1 MTQQPY
7 RFRDRRRLSPI
18 VSVMS
23 HDDMAGDEPLADGMH
38 IAVRVRRD
46 FTVTD
51 AGRLLA
57 AARAAYVQ
65 ASPGAT
71 AREAEALVTSA
82 ADAIFKILESSGL
95 LGPAAD
101 RALALHAIH
110 GLEPGGSRAQVTFNE
125 PRCLPVGPRCFEDGD
140 VFALPA
146 DT

>member
-1 MTQQPY
+1 
-7 RFRDRRRLSPI
+7 
-18 VSVMS
+18 MS
-23 HDDMAGDEPLADGMH
+23 NDGIAGDEPLADGMH

-57 AARAAYVQ
+57 AARAAWVRLN
-65 ASPGAT
+65 PGAT
-71 AREAEALVTSA
+71 AREAEAVVTSA
-82 ADAIFKILESSGL
+82 ADAIFIILESCGL

-101 RALALHAIH
+101 RALAVHASH
-110 GLEPGGSRAQVTFNE
+110 GLEPGGSRAQVTCNE
-125 PRCLPVGPRCFEDGD
+125 PRRLPAGPWCFDDGG